1 MKTALQRV
9 PISAKNDDSRTVHLQ
24 PLIDF
29 LKAQGNAPASADD
42 FTFDRDGYGS
52 YYFAQALD
60 MEALRARFDLPATL
74 LLTKDTVQDT
84 RNFVRITQAL
94 GPQPVLSFGA

>member
-1 MKTALQRV
+1 MKTVLQRV
-9 PISAKNDDSRTVHLQ
+9 PISAKFDGSRTAHLQ

-29 LKAQGNAPASADD
+29 LTAQGNAPASAD

-84 RNFVRITQAL
+84 RNFVAITQAF
-94 GPQPVLSFGA
+94 GPQPVLSFDV

>member
-9 PISAKNDDSRTVHLQ
+9 PISAKNDDSRTAHLQ

-29 LKAQGNAPASADD
+29 LKGQGNAPASADD

-60 MEALRARFDLPATL
+60 MEALRARFDLPASIVAGQSAVY
-74 LLTKDTVQDT
+74 DG
-84 RNFVRITQAL
+84 RNFVCITQAF
-94 GPQPVLSFGA
+94 GSQPVLSFGA